1 MVFMNGITFSP
12 EGKIRPAAVVLV
24 GLVLSAVAFA
34 LDMVVATAA
43 PSAFGAPG
51 EVAALGFATVLG
63 MSVPA
68 VLGNTV
74 GFYYSYRR
82 YDPRALVKFL
92 APGAGFYVAFMVPHV
107 WGLLAGGTFANFGVA
122 AALTTLPVTIGVT
135 TLLALRPGPVNPPHA
150 AAPDNARGMGRR
162 RLLGKSPITLPKA
175 TLSTKYEP
183 AKWGRRKEKD
193 G

>member
-1 MVFMNGITFSP
+1 MTRITFSP
-12 EGKIRPAAVVLV
+12 EGKIQLTAVVLV

-34 LDMVVATAA
+34 FDMLIATTA

-68 VLGNTV
+68 VRGNTV

-82 YDPRALVKFL
+82 YDPRADLKFL
-92 APGAGFYVAFMVPHV
+92 APAAGFYVAFMVPHV
-107 WGLLAGGTFANFGVA
+107 WGLLAGGTFANFAVA

-135 TLLALRPGPVNPPHA
+135 ALLSLRPGPRPVNGPDA
-150 AAPDNARGMGRR
+150 ATLDNARG
-162 RLLGKSPITLPKA
+162 LGAEA
-175 TLSTKYEP
+175 TVK
-183 AKWGRRKEKD
+183 
-193 G
+193 